1 LRLLD
6 GEPAMLEVS
15 SFIEPVGRLLVDCD
29 LNHGSVYTQLGAM
42 GVVFDEAH
50 QRITA
55 ISADS
60 EQAEL
65 LGVRRQAPLLE
76 VRRIVLDPGGRPL
89 EASRDTYRGQEFA
102 ITIHNRAAQASAG
115 VGLSSSIRDELRE
128 PDPRLTRRGY
138 LGQQRVEHGRGLTG
152 RKRHPDPGD
161 VLDDAHTR

>member
-1 LRLLD
+1 
-6 GEPAMLEVS
+6 
-15 SFIEPVGRLLVDCD
+15 
-29 LNHGSVYTQLGAM
+29 M

-115 VGLSSSIRDELRE
+115 VGLSSSIRD
-128 PDPRLTRRGY
+128 
-138 LGQQRVEHGRGLTG
+138 
-152 RKRHPDPGD
+152 
-161 VLDDAHTR
+161 